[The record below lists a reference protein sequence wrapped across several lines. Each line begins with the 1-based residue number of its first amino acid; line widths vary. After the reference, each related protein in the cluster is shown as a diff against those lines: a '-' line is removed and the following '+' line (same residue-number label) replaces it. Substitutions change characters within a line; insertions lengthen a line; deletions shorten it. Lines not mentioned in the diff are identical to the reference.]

1 MDPQFWH
8 EQWELKQ
15 IGFHQPQAHPWL
27 SQFWPMLVKGQ
38 GQVFVPLCGK
48 TLDMVWLHEQGHS
61 ILGIE
66 LSPLALTE
74 FFKEQGLEPSTRS
87 ADDFDWYEG
96 NGYQLLCGDFFDL
109 KPQHLGK
116 VEAVYD
122 RAALIALPPDLQAR
136 YAKHL
141 LYLLPHRPPILLIT
155 FDYDAAEMQGPPF
168 PVSEARIQE
177 LFGHAYSIDAL
188 SVTDALAN
196 QPGLKNK
203 GLSGLVEKVYHLQRF
218 QHQLVT

>member
-1 MDPQFWH
+1 M
-8 EQWELKQ
+8 
-15 IGFHQPQAHPWL
+15 AWL
-27 SQFWPMLVKGQ
+27 RQR
-38 GQVFVPLCGK
+38 
-48 TLDMVWLHEQGHS
+48 GHS

-66 LSPLALTE
+66 LSPLAITG
-74 FFKEQGLEPSTRS
+74 FFQEQDLEPSTHS
-87 ADDFDWYEG
+87 EGSFDWYES

-109 KPQHLGK
+109 EPRHLDK

-155 FDYDAAEMQGPPF
+155 FDYDATEMQGPPF

-177 LFGHAYSIDAL
+177 LFGHAYAIEAL
-188 SVTDALAN
+188 SATDALPN
-196 QPGLKNK
+196 QPGLKSR
-203 GLSGLVEKVYHLQRF
+203 GLSGLVEKIYHLQRF
-218 QHQLVT
+218 QHHNGNLKGCMVVQ